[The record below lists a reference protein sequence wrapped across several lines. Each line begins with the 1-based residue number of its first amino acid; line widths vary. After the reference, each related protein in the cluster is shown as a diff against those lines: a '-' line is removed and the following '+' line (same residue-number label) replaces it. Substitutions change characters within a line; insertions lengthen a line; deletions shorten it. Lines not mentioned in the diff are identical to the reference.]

1 MHETVQFGIELKTP
15 INIDCLK
22 TQIQCLSFSDTVK
35 VKIKDVNT
43 LFKVG

>member
-1 MHETVQFGIELKTP
+1 MHVSVQFGIELKTQ
-15 INIDCLK
+15 INIERLK
-22 TQIQCLSFSDTVK
+22 SQIQCLSFSDTVT